1 MQLSWH
7 TDDHVIKVRIEVFS
21 LGHVHSVR
29 SLEMVASHDVVNVV
43 DSTGSESDL
52 EEISGPD
59 TTIGVFGLIL

>member
-7 TDDHVIKVRIEVFS
+7 TNDHVIKVRIEVFS
-21 LGHVHSVR
+21 LGYVHSVR

-43 DSTGSESDL
+43 DSTRSESDL